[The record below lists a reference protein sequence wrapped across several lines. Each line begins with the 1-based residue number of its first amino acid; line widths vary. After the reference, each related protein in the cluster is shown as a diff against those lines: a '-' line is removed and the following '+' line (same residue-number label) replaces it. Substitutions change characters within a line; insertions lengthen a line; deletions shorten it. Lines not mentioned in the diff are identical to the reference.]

1 MSNYFNGK
9 LVFLAIA
16 MCTMVVTTSAVAN
29 EENIALNQTDR
40 TTGALDFI
48 VYVCNSLN
56 NCSPLPA
63 GLVVDNNWRGVFYNL
78 CYDQKKCDKVQY
90 FTIIYYHITLSK

>member
-16 MCTMVVTTSAVAN
+16 MCTMVVTTSAVAPQY
-29 EENIALNQTDR
+29 EDNIDLNQTDR

-48 VYVCNSLN
+48 VYVCSNLN
-56 NCSPLPA
+56 NCSPLPT

-90 FTIIYYHITLSK
+90 FTII